1 MNTATR
7 NTCAY
12 VSPMYRLHHSISHM
26 NRRPTKSVQLPPFT
40 RKGLTA
46 HRTLESE
53 MNTLF
58 LDKRSYDAAEG
69 MPNRGYHSHEKET
82 SPTGVVMNEVWA
94 TPTKVPQTTRSATI
108 NVAFYVS
115 GTSPLG
121 KEYSV
126 RTESKNALGEPL
138 SPTLAFNLE
147 HQVQPIGSKKYESIF
162 SNNKGARSRTKQ

>member
-7 NTCAY
+7 NTCAH
-12 VSPMYRLHHSISHM
+12 VSPIYGLHHSISR
-26 NRRPTKSVQLPPFT
+26 NRRPTESVQLPPFT

-58 LDKRSYDAAEG
+58 LDKRSYDTTRG
-69 MPNRGYHSHEKET
+69 MLNRGYHSHEKET
-82 SPTGVVMNEVWA
+82 SPTGAVVNEVWA
-94 TPTKVPQTTRSATI
+94 TPTTVPQTTRSATV

-147 HQVQPIGSKKYESIF
+147 HQVQPIWSKKHELIF